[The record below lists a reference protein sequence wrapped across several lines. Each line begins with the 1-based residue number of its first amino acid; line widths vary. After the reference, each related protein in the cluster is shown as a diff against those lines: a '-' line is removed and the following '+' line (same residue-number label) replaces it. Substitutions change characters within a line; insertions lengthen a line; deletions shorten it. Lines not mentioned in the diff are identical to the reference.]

1 MNQAL
6 PLEEAIQLLQQ
17 LIACPSFSREE
28 QGTAD
33 LLEAFLLSKG
43 VPCHRLH
50 HNIWTTNRY
59 YQPEKPTLLLNSH
72 HDTVRPNSGYRRN
85 PFQPSIEFEASLP
98 FSEKRILYG
107 LGSTDA
113 GGALVALLFTFLA
126 FYDQKNLPYNLV
138 FAATAEEEISGTHG
152 IECLLPHLGPLAF
165 GLVGEPTNMQMAV
178 AERGLLVID
187 GLATGRAGHAAREE
201 GENALYKALDDL
213 QKIRNYTFP
222 KVSDLLGPVKVSATQ
237 IQAGVQHNIVPDT
250 CTFTL
255 DVRVNE
261 RYDLEEVFTTLQQL
275 TTSQLKARSL
285 RLRPSCMEETH
296 PLVQAGVQ
304 LGLQSYGSPTCSD
317 QALLPFPSLKIGP
330 GESARS
336 HTADEFIY
344 IAELT
349 AGLRGYSQLL
359 QTLFTQHHASG

>member
-1 MNQAL
+1 MNQHL
-6 PLEEAIQLLQQ
+6 PLEEAIVLLQQ

-28 QGTAD
+28 QGTAA
-33 LLEAFLLSKG
+33 LLEGFLLSKG
-43 VPCHRLH
+43 IPCHRLH
-50 HNIWTTNRY
+50 HNIWATNRY
-59 YQPEKPTLLLNSH
+59 YQSEKPSLLLNSH
-72 HDTVRPNSGYRRN
+72 HDTVRPNSGYRRD
-85 PFQPSIEFEASLP
+85 PFQPSIEFEEGLP
-98 FSEKRILYG
+98 FLEKRILYG

-138 FAATAEEEISGTHG
+138 FAATAEEEISGTNG

-213 QKIRNYTFP
+213 QTLRNYSFP
-222 KVSDLLGPVKVSATQ
+222 NVSDLLGPVKVTATQ
-237 IQAGVQHNIVPDT
+237 IQAGVQHNILPET

-261 RYDLEEVFTTLQQL
+261 WYELEEVLTTLQQL
-275 TTSQLKARSL
+275 TSSQLKARSL
-285 RLRPSCMEETH
+285 RLRPSSIDATH
-296 PLVQAGVQ
+296 PLVQAGIQ
-304 LGLQSYGSPTCSD
+304 LGLHRYGSPTCSD
-317 QALLPFPSLKIGP
+317 QALLPFPSLKLGP

-344 IAELT
+344 IAELA

-359 QTLFTQHHASG
+359 QSLFRQHHAS